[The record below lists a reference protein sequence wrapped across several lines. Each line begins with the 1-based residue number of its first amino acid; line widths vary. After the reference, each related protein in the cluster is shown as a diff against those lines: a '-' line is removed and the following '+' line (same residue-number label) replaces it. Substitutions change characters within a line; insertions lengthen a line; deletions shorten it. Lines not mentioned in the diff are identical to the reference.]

1 MKIGAQLK
9 KAREE
14 KKFSQQEIANLLDI
28 SQKTL
33 SNIESDKSNPTIEQ
47 LSKLSEMYELD
58 ILELLSNQGITF
70 NQHNQEGEN
79 NGIVQN
85 YHYPD
90 KLIEQFEER
99 IKEKDDLIIMLKEEI
114 SRLKS

>member
-14 KKFSQQEIANLLDI
+14 KKFSQQEIANLIEI

-47 LSKLSEMYELD
+47 LSRLSEIYELD

-70 NQHNQEGEN
+70 NKHNQEEEN
-79 NGIVQN
+79 NGIIQN
-85 YHYPD
+85 YHLPE
-90 KLIEQFEER
+90 KLIEQYEKR
-99 IKEKDDLIIMLKEEI
+99 IEEKDELIKLLKETIERFN
-114 SRLKS
+114 S

>member
-1 MKIGAQLK
+1 MKIGGQLK

-33 SNIESDKSNPTIEQ
+33 SNIESDKSNPTIKQ
-47 LSKLSEMYELD
+47 LSKLSEIYELD
-58 ILELLSNQGITF
+58 ILELLSHQGITF

-85 YHYPD
+85 YHYPE
-90 KLIEQFEER
+90 KLIEQYEER
-99 IKEKDDLIIMLKEEI
+99 IKEKDELIKMLKTEI
-114 SRLKS
+114 DQLRS

>member
-14 KKFSQQEIANLLDI
+14 KRFSQQEIATLLDI

-47 LSKLSEMYELD
+47 LSRLSEIYELD

-79 NGIVQN
+79 NGIIQN
-85 YHYPD
+85 YHLPE
-90 KLIEQFEER
+90 KLIEQYEKR
-99 IKEKDDLIIMLKEEI
+99 IEEKDELIKLLKEEI
-114 SRLKS
+114 ERFNS

>member
-14 KKFSQQEIANLLDI
+14 KKFSQQEIANLLEI

-33 SNIESDKSNPTIEQ
+33 SNIESDKSNPTIKQ
-47 LSKLSEMYELD
+47 LSTLSEVYELD
-58 ILELLSNQGITF
+58 ILELLSDQGITF

-79 NGIVQN
+79 NGIIQN

-90 KLIEQFEER
+90 KLIEQFEKR
-99 IKEKDDLIIMLKEEI
+99 LKEKDELIEMLKEKI
-114 SRLKS
+114 NRLKS